1 MKREKTQRNPK
12 IPGNKILI
20 VTEGKNTEPI
30 YFTELYRF
38 YAKIKGRIGII
49 SQGNSNIIEM
59 IETARRQLKGSIHNK
74 GLMSPLKY
82 EKAYI
87 VIDRDHFA
95 NEPEGIHRLSEAI
108 KSIELNENIEVVL
121 SSPCFEFWFFL
132 HFLQERPMSTD
143 VVFSKLEYE
152 LRHAK
157 IIPANSH
164 YSKERKEAFQLI
176 QRLVR
181 MNRLGVACE
190 NSIWVDK
197 QTMEKDIWNKHP
209 HTNVQDIINTLGIQ
223 NELDTNSVAE

>member
-1 MKREKTQRNPK
+1 MKREKIQRNPK
-12 IPGNKILI
+12 ISGNKILI
-20 VTEGKNTEPI
+20 VAEGKNTEPI

-49 SQGNSNIIEM
+49 SQGNPNILEM
-59 IETARRQLKGSIHNK
+59 IETARRQLKDSGLNK

-95 NEPEGIHRLSEAI
+95 NEPEGIRRLSEAI
-108 KSIELNENIEVVL
+108 KSIGANENIEVVL

-132 HFLQERPMSTD
+132 HFLKERPMNTN
-143 VVFSKLEYE
+143 VILSKLEDE
-152 LRHAK
+152 LRRAN

-164 YSKERKEAFQLI
+164 YPKERKEATQFI

-190 NSIWVDK
+190 NSVWVDK
-197 QTMEKDIWNKHP
+197 QTMEADIWNKHP
-209 HTNVQDIINTLGIQ
+209 HTNVQNIINALGIW
-223 NELDTNSVAE
+223 NELYNP